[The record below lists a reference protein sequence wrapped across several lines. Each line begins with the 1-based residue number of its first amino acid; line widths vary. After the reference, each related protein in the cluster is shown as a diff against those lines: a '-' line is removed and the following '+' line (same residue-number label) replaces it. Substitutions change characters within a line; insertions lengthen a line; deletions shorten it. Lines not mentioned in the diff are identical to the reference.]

1 MNRSGECRLSS
12 TEEVSKMR
20 RITLVLVTIVVVFA
34 SVPVQ
39 AQPRVVADVGQ
50 YSLPAMALLIAAV
63 HDDGDGVIDL
73 MQSLSVAWAT
83 TWGLKVIV
91 DAERPDGGGHSFPSA
106 HTTVAFASATHIWK
120 RYGWKWGAPAA
131 AAATMVATSRVDTRD
146 HYVRDVL
153 VGAAIGTVSSM
164 LFTSRRVTLAPVAL
178 RGGGG
183 IFVTVGN

>member
-1 MNRSGECRLSS
+1 
-12 TEEVSKMR
+12 MR
-20 RITLVLVTIVVVFA
+20 RITLVLVTMAAVFA

-39 AQPRVVADVGQ
+39 AQPRVVADTGQ

-73 MQSLSVAWAT
+73 MQSLSVALGT

-91 DAERPDGGGHSFPSA
+91 DAKRLNGGGHSFPST

-131 AAATMVATSRVDTRD
+131 VAATTVATSRVDTRD
-146 HYVRDVL
+146 HYARNVL

-164 LFTSRRVTLAPVAL
+164 FFTSRRVKLAPVAM

-183 IFVTVGN
+183 IFVSVGK